1 MCLKSIEKKARIKTK
16 PSVPLRGSLDT
27 TFLFDGKGAPG
38 NEPERE
44 DRKMM
49 TMTNPQRWL
58 TESAVEMRD
67 WAKNSHECEKERGG
81 MECDGCALEWIA
93 NLSDKIASSGAD
105 QKTMAELH
113 QIIGRINQH
122 LRIF

>member
-1 MCLKSIEKKARIKTK
+1 VT
-16 PSVPLRGSLDT
+16 LRVSLDT
-27 TFLFDGKGAPG
+27 TFFLGGEEEPG
-38 NEPERE
+38 GEPDQE

-67 WAKNSHECEKERGG
+67 WAKTSHECEKERGG